1 MFTQLA
7 VHSAKSTYYDTGKRP
22 VMGDTA

>member
-7 VHSAKSTYYDTGKRP
+7 VHSTKSTYYDTGKRP
-22 VMGDTA
+22 VTGDTA